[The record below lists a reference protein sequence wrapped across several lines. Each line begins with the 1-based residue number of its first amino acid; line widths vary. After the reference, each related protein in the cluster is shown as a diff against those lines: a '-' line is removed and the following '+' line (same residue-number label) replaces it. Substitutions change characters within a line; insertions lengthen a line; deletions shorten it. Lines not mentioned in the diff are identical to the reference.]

1 MMTDSDPKTLTFE
14 ITEGTYKG
22 QTVQYR
28 KTPWIPVADV
38 PTKPEE
44 VEKLA
49 ELFGTSGVYQV
60 ALTEDIEDIGE
71 NLVHEKIGY
80 IGKSTNVVGR
90 TYVIRMPSGDHGA
103 SRYIRQNNL
112 DRKTQV
118 KLRYLYTD
126 DQSTLERGLHNM
138 TKEKYGYD
146 FKWREASGGTDGV
159 YSQVLDL
166 TEKYL
171 TTEQI
176 LDMIP
181 ELKKMAI
188 KKNQQEFMDK
198 IREV

>member
-1 MMTDSDPKTLTFE
+1 MTNSDPKISTLT

-22 QTVQYR
+22 QEVEYR
-28 KTPWIPVADV
+28 KTPWIAVADV

-49 ELFGTSGVYQV
+49 EMFGTSGVYQV
-60 ALTEDIEDIGE
+60 ALTEDIEDIGDDI
-71 NLVHEKIGY
+71 VHEKIGY
-80 IGKSTNVVGR
+80 IGKSTNIVGR

-103 SRYIRQNNL
+103 SRYIRQNDL
-112 DRKTQV
+112 DRKTDV
-118 KLRYLYTD
+118 KLRYLYTE
-126 DQSTLERGLHNM
+126 DQSTLEKGLHNM
-138 TKEKYGYD
+138 MNKQFGYD
-146 FKWREASGGTDGV
+146 FKWRDASGGTDGV

-176 LDMIP
+176 LDIIP
-181 ELKKMAI
+181 SLKNIAV

-198 IREV
+198 LREV

>member
-1 MMTDSDPKTLTFE
+1 MTDTEPKTLTFE

-44 VEKLA
+44 IEKLA

-60 ALTEDIEDIGE
+60 ALTEDIDDIGE

-138 TKEKYGYD
+138 TKTKFGYD

>member
-1 MMTDSDPKTLTFE
+1 MTDSKPKTSTVE
-14 ITEGTYKG
+14 ITTGTYAG
-22 QTVQYR
+22 QTVEYR

-44 VEKLA
+44 IEKLA
-49 ELFGTSGVYQV
+49 EMFGTSGVYQV
-60 ALTEDIEDIGE
+60 AMSEDIDEIGDDI
-71 NLVHEKIGY
+71 VHEKIGY
-80 IGKSTNVVGR
+80 TGKSTNVVGR

-112 DRKTQV
+112 DRKTDV
-118 KLRYLYTD
+118 KLRYLYTE

-138 TKEKYGYD
+138 TKEKFGYD

-166 TEKYL
+166 VEKYL
-171 TTEQI
+171 TTDQI

-181 ELKKMAI
+181 ELKKFAV

-198 IREV
+198 LREV

>member
-1 MMTDSDPKTLTFE
+1 MTDSDPKTLTFE

-28 KTPWIPVADV
+28 KTPWIPASQV

-44 VEKLA
+44 IEKLA

-60 ALTEDIEDIGE
+60 ALTEDLEDIGD
-71 NLVHEKIGY
+71 NLVHERIGY
-80 IGKSTNVVGR
+80 TGKSTNVVGR

-112 DRKTQV
+112 SRETDV
-118 KLRYLYTD
+118 KIRYLYTD
-126 DQSTLERGLHNM
+126 DQSVLERGLHNM
-138 TKEKYGYD
+138 TKALHGYD
-146 FKWREASGGTDGV
+146 FQWRDASGGTDGV

-166 TEKYL
+166 SEKHL
-171 TTEQI
+171 TTDQI

>member
-1 MMTDSDPKTLTFE
+1 MTNSDPKVLNFE
-14 ITEGTYKG
+14 ITTGTYKG
-22 QTVQYR
+22 TNIQYR
-28 KTPWIPVADV
+28 KTPWIPVSQV

-49 ELFGTSGVYQV
+49 EMFGTSGVYQV
-60 ALTEDIEDIGE
+60 ALTEDIEEIGDDI
-71 NLVHEKIGY
+71 VHEKIGY

-112 DRKTQV
+112 DRETDV
-118 KLRYLYTD
+118 KLRYLYTE
-126 DQSTLERGLHNM
+126 DQSQLERGLHNM
-138 TKEKYGYD
+138 TKEKFGYD

-171 TTEQI
+171 TTDQI

-181 ELKKMAI
+181 ELKKLAI
-188 KKNQQEFMDK
+188 TKNQQEFMDK

>member
-1 MMTDSDPKTLTFE
+1 MSDPKVLKIE
-14 ITEGTYKG
+14 ITEGNYKG
-22 QTVQYR
+22 QVVEYR

-49 ELFGTSGVYQV
+49 EMFGTSGVYQV
-60 ALTEDIEDIGE
+60 ALTEDIEEIGD
-71 NLVHEKIGY
+71 NIVHEKIGY

-90 TYVIRMPSGDHGA
+90 TYAIRMPSGDHGA

-112 DRKTQV
+112 DRKTDV
-118 KLRYLYTD
+118 RLRYLYTE
-126 DQSTLERGLHNM
+126 DQDILERGLHNM
-138 TKEKYGYD
+138 TKALYDYD
-146 FKWREASGGTDGV
+146 FQWREASGGTDGV

-171 TTEQI
+171 TAEQI
-176 LDMIP
+176 LDIIP
-181 ELKKMAI
+181 EIKKMAI
-188 KKNQQEFMDK
+188 KKNQQKFMDK

>member
-1 MMTDSDPKTLTFE
+1 MTDSKISKLE

-22 QTVQYR
+22 QTVEYR
-28 KTPWIPVADV
+28 KTPWIAVADV

-49 ELFGTSGVYQV
+49 EMFGTSGVYQV
-60 ALTEDIEDIGE
+60 ALSEDIEEIGDDV
-71 NLVHEKIGY
+71 VHEKIGY

-112 DRKTQV
+112 DRKTDV
-118 KLRYLYTD
+118 KLRYLYTE

-138 TKEKYGYD
+138 TKAQFGYD

-171 TTEQI
+171 TTDQI
-176 LDMIP
+176 IDMIP

>member
-1 MMTDSDPKTLTFE
+1 MNDTKNLTLK
-14 ITEGTYKG
+14 ITSGTYSG
-22 QTVQYR
+22 QSVEYR
-28 KTPWIPVADV
+28 KTPWIAVADV

-49 ELFGTSGVYQV
+49 EMFGTSGVYQV
-60 ALTEDIEDIGE
+60 ALTKDIEEIGDDI
-71 NLVHEKIGY
+71 VHEKIGY

-103 SRYIRQNNL
+103 SRYIRQNDL
-112 DRKTQV
+112 DRKTDV
-118 KLRYLYTD
+118 KLRYLYTE

-138 TKEKYGYD
+138 TKEKFGYD

-171 TTEQI
+171 TADQI
-176 LDMIP
+176 LDIIP
-181 ELKKMAI
+181 ELKKLAGT
-188 KKNQQEFMDK
+188 KNQQEFMEK
-198 IREV
+198 LREI